1 MKIAKVGVLVEREAA
16 ERRWTYGLNVFE
28 KYIEEIFAHAGVPYA
43 VVDRLDAAALETFDI
58 VIAACVAE
66 NGRTAERLWSYA
78 EQGGTVIA
86 YGGVNSM
93 AASLGYIQT
102 GEAGVGYAELAPTR
116 EGQPA
121 ALRYLSA
128 VPWVPAGD
136 SDPATVSAA
145 YAASGV
151 LRQRR
156 PDGAELG
163 PALQAFTIGQGSL
176 QRWAVNIPLSIVLM
190 QQGTGPVLD
199 DGVPAADGSA
209 NVNEDILKA
218 DDRIALDWQID
229 RVETETGIPFF
240 PWPYADYWR
249 EALIRHVMACAL
261 AKGLTLPFTGY
272 WPEGVK
278 HVAMVSHDSDGNEDA
293 HALTALKLLE
303 ECGLRTTWCMLE
315 PGYSADVYVQAKQ
328 AGHEL
333 AFHYNALEKDGGAWS
348 EAAFARQLGWL
359 KRTIGTDRVAT
370 NKNHYT
376 RVEGWGELFRWLEV
390 SGIPSDQ
397 TRGPSKKGNVGF
409 LFGTC
414 HPYFPIALFDE
425 QNRLYDVV
433 EIGFLT
439 QDLDL
444 GHLADRTVIRPFLE
458 QVREVDGVAHF
469 LFHQVHIHTREEVR
483 DVFRVLVA
491 EARGMGFT
499 FWLSQEIQDWTRAR
513 RSVRITAC
521 EEDGT
526 VRVEAAEAVEGLVVW
541 VPITGTEAYAPEQGH
556 EVKFGFPCR
565 KVVVS
570 SKVEISGRKG

>member
-16 ERRWTYGLNVFE
+16 ERKWTYGLNVFE

-43 VVDRLDAAALETFDI
+43 VVDGLDAAVLETFDM
-58 VIAACVAE
+58 VIAACVTE
-66 NGRTAERLWSYA
+66 NSRTADRLWSYA

-86 YGGVNSM
+86 YGGVNSL
-93 AASLGYIQT
+93 AARLGYIQT
-102 GEAGVGYAELAPTR
+102 GEAGVGYAELVPTR

-128 VPWVPAGD
+128 VPWVPAGV
-136 SDPATVSAA
+136 SDPAAVTAA
-145 YAASGV
+145 CAASGA
-151 LRQRR
+151 LRQGC

-176 QRWAVNIPLSIVLM
+176 RRWAVNIPLTIVQM

-249 EALIRHVMACAL
+249 EALIRHVVQCAL
-261 AKGLTLPFTGY
+261 DTGLTLPFTGY
-272 WPEGVK
+272 WPEGVER
-278 HVAMVSHDSDGNEDA
+278 VAMISHDSDGNQDS

-303 ECGLRTTWCMLE
+303 ECGLQTTWCMLE
-315 PGYSADVYVQAKQ
+315 PGYSADVYAQAKQ

-333 AFHYNALEKDGGAWS
+333 AFHYNALEKDGGAWG
-348 EAAFARQLGWL
+348 EAAFARQFGWL
-359 KRTIGTDRVAT
+359 KQAIGAERVAT

-376 RVEGWGELFRWLEV
+376 RVEGWGELFRWLER
-390 SGIPSDQ
+390 SGIQSDQ

-483 DVFRVLVA
+483 DVIRLLVA

-499 FWLSQEIQDWTRAR
+499 FWLSKEIQDWTRAR
-513 RSVRITAC
+513 RGVRITAC
-521 EEDGT
+521 EDDGT
-526 VRVEAAEAVEGLVVW
+526 VWVEAAEAVEGLVAW
-541 VPITGTEAYAPEQGH
+541 VPLTGTEAYAPEQGH
-556 EVKFGFPCR
+556 EVKFGVPCR